1 MSLVYHIRILSS
13 ALQDAKDCYNYIAN
27 ESRDAADQWF
37 NGLFDAVDSLENMP
51 KRCAIAPE
59 TAIVGKEIRVL
70 IYRKNYRILFALE
83 KDIVRI
89 YHIHHTA
96 RDILTADEFLAQPK
110 IDDAQDAEP

>member
-13 ALQDAKDCYNYIAN
+13 ALQDAKEYYNYIAT
-27 ESRDAADQWF
+27 ESRDAANIWF

-51 KRCAIAPE
+51 KRCAIASE
-59 TAIVGKEIRVL
+59 TAIVGSEIRVL
-70 IYRKNYRILFALE
+70 IYRKNYRILFAVE

-96 RDILTADEFLAQPK
+96 RDIMTKDEFLAQPE
-110 IDDAQDAEP
+110 IDEAQDAEP